1 MNKFMRL
8 VTPVVIASFSFA
20 MSGSAAVQAQA
31 APVTLKM

>member
-8 VTPVVIASFSFA
+8 ITPAVIASFSFA
-20 MSGSAAVQAQA
+20 IAGSAAVQAQA